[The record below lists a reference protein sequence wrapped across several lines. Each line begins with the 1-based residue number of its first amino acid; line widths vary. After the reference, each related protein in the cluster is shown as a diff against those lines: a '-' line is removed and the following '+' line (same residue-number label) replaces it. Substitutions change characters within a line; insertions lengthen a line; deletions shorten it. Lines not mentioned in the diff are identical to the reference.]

1 MSANVMKTPAFRMK
15 EVTVSPA
22 QKAMLQELLK
32 ARKVVWND
40 GVVTVTKDMGS
51 NVIKPIEKTW
61 LKEQQ
66 ETYSKVEFIFA
77 DELAPLPAPA
87 PVQVNGNSTHHTEEA
102 PVSKAEQAKRE
113 FFAKRKEEAK
123 AKTPAPA
130 IVEPVATV
138 SAAAPTQ
145 TTTLREQALK
155 AVTEALTEEA
165 SILPDGNQKLSQL
178 RAAAL
183 TATLYRYAGST
194 ALQAREQ
201 VRQELVEAMN
211 DTMRI
216 KLLVDAE
223 IENARLILN
232 TL

>member
-15 EVTVSPA
+15 EVTISPA

-77 DELAPLPAPA
+77 DELPPLPAPA
-87 PVQVNGNSTHHTEEA
+87 PVQVNGNGVHTEEA
-102 PVSKAEQAKRE
+102 PISKAEQAKRE